1 MLESIVTD
9 PEGNEFVVTHP
20 EGASQKDI
28 IDFFVQSNALQPS
41 APGTMDAPDNFAV
54 DFLKSLFTGGGQA
67 TVSSAAGLT
76 QWAGQTFQSE
86 GMLEA
91 AEDMRRYSQGIAEDI
106 GLDQDF
112 RESFPGMVFQG
123 LGQVPVTIGA
133 GMAGFAVGG
142 PPGALAAAALT
153 TGGQMTSE
161 FLTDMEQS
169 VGKQYTDFD
178 EAEKDAALK
187 GMLAQTAIGTTLELV
202 AVGKAVRPLI
212 RRLQAGKGVD
222 PKKLKKALE
231 QDKGALREATEAA
244 GAEGG
249 TEALTGQSQDTLA
262 SMLYEEDRELF
273 TMNTLK
279 RRALEFGVG
288 AVVGGTVSGGSQ
300 VLGSPGKNSTTE
312 KDLDRPVENRS
323 EVPVPK
329 EIEVTYVPVPTD
341 GGPLLTTITLSIDQ
355 DADPMTAAVE
365 ILGDRR
371 LPDGKITVTEYTW
384 GPPIDVQLGESEG
397 AVLEEDVPVDPA
409 PDPIGDRRFEDNVA
423 VEESDYILPDVE
435 LDDIARLDVGQ
446 MSDEELQKLIESY
459 NIYDNEGVKV
469 NNLDHLQDFIDRQT
483 LSLRGELTEAQVQ
496 EIRDKNNKKYNAER
510 KRIARAIKERDARA
524 RGEASQLSEADF
536 DALAE
541 EAQRKR
547 GRGRTQTPTPA
558 PEPTPGQA
566 PEGTE
571 TPIPSQRDYRNVKVG
586 DTFEIV
592 GVDGKTKQVEA
603 IGISDQSGLIRFKRE
618 DGTIGITGNEI
629 DSQFSDVNSPD
640 YVLQSSATGQGT
652 RGKSIKTLF
661 NDELDALERNI
672 NKRLKEVPEL
682 RDPDNQSA
690 RENIADLNAIKL
702 ERRRR
707 AGATEGP
714 TPVQPTPAPEPS
726 VETAPEPTPSTD
738 PTIGKTVAELAQE
751 VGITEQ
757 QFRKTYPDLSRR
769 ADERS
774 GYAPRQPAEVDPV
787 TGLPGFSLPQNLKK
801 GKPGYRQTQGIT
813 FASDLERAAY
823 SATTSTSS
831 EPGKRKRDSYRKL
844 LQEAGYSSAEINQM
858 GREVRSQMRDQYDG
872 PGSELSVDLNKDQL
886 LPSDFEDD
894 ITADASGFI
903 PQVQFTEQEAEV
915 ALPKKEKVKFNNH
928 KKNPIKKGAVRLN
941 LGSAFSKEGVPG
953 KLFVQT
959 LHPIKRTGA
968 PDYGKAH
975 SYGRAFTLRNAT
987 FSVNPFAKTIIRS
1000 KADNK
1005 YPMAS
1010 VDGDV
1015 VTDAEPNLD
1024 GEVLSFNPF
1033 ANDSFVDSQ
1042 GRVVTGAD
1050 EVTVYGTKAYARGN
1064 IQYADASPEVVTA
1077 SEILSLARQGKK
1089 YVHPKFHPKGIDLS
1103 KLNETQIKKLEALA
1117 AQEGQ
1122 DIVAQAAPF
1131 TAPQK
1136 APLSHVE
1143 QSDIIDM
1150 DALIDD
1156 IVEND
1161 IPVWFW
1167 AADQLGEGD
1176 FNLPSGGSVNLDA
1189 GPSFALQPANRA
1201 AGRVWASGKSATAIN
1216 NKISQLKY
1224 TDKNG
1229 KEQTG
1234 YIFLVSGSPDTMFL
1248 FNKQAFLTFY
1258 QNAFQEKQK
1267 DGTFELRDFADVKKE
1282 ILASRPTKVV
1292 KETLNNHSTLE
1303 SLMNSSASR
1312 PFIEALL
1319 AQRGKS
1325 TPLAEYLKSKGFFD
1339 IENSQLRDGF
1349 YRDNNFKLNDVL
1361 LVVKPTKAVKE
1372 KIAHKTY
1379 TTPVYGEVVGVPDKT
1394 VDAYLL
1400 MPDSVRKNKEITM
1413 DPPQAAQVI
1422 APYGAR
1428 VTTIKKVV
1436 GSQQARRA
1444 VKKLRKVIEDSPD
1457 GFTVDTAGEF
1467 ATGGYIVAPD
1477 KATER
1482 VIDKENFNEE
1492 SLTQY
1497 IIDNKPHLNVEG
1509 AMLGGWYNSKNGQYV
1524 LDVVFA
1530 VDNEQDAVD
1539 IALWGDQDAIFN
1551 LDTETEIRTKDDNKN
1566 PTTPQGDTRTASE
1579 ILSRKPTQNLGEYSS
1594 QRRRNPRGIRQAVP
1608 GQTVQDV
1615 TAQAAE
1621 TAAEDRGPQDTFDSI
1636 NQLED
1641 FISKSFSSIAGKMGI
1656 NIYPNML
1663 GQFVA
1668 QYNVSQKIIE
1678 YNPRALLNRTKA
1690 GVQAAMR
1697 EEIIHAAM
1705 HNVLIQKEKKAR
1717 TGRSED
1723 ALWVDFFTA
1732 LGNNLTPQERTEIQN
1747 VYQSLQEGDTVGFG
1761 SEYSRAVV
1769 QKFRYGDF
1777 TEQYI
1782 AVDKGGPAFQAI
1794 VDLLR
1799 SVQAYMA
1806 KVLGPMVKTDP
1817 EAAQVIVDTV
1827 ELLDAIDPSIRPKN
1841 QQVVANAYDAV
1852 DKNAAEENAQPG
1864 ESADAQASER
1874 IREERKWFADSAARQ
1889 KVSKY
1894 LTPIITR
1901 LNRIN
1906 PMFGRII
1913 QNLDTKIRERSF
1925 KNRKQTEA
1933 FFNKLNSIKGD
1944 QFLELKQL
1952 LYFSPTPDEANLPK
1966 NKAVLQRRDALL
1978 HKYGLL
1984 NMYRLDIQ
1992 PILEEIYAEYTKL
2005 GMPAMGYLEE
2015 YFPRVVKDLK
2025 GLIKS
2030 YGQKTK
2036 RTFELLV
2043 DEENKRRSKLTD
2055 KDGLPAPLPP
2065 MEKTE
2070 LARFFQDFLQNK
2082 FRVDINGVRLPGNV
2096 KAREMTLIPRSKLKF
2111 YDNPGIAFGKY
2122 TANMNRAIESFKV
2135 VGDTRKGDNRLQGE
2149 LGKLTEELF
2158 SAGQINLADADELKT
2173 LTELITTQFQAENE
2187 ILKSLG
2193 TITYMLT
2200 LINPGP
2206 VLVQIMDLYKVAL
2219 KRGFGAALSGTYR
2232 TVTGNRRFDIE
2243 KDFFIAKTTL
2253 DAEFQD
2259 PSFLQKALDFGLSR
2273 LVPFRQ
2279 MDIAMKHASI
2289 EATYDDFIKK
2299 AKSPVGSKKYQ
2310 QLLDYLTI
2318 KMGPVDAQKAID
2330 DLKLDRAAES
2340 SEVKEAL
2347 LSELLERQPLTYL
2360 QVPEGYQNNPASRIF
2375 YKLSSY
2381 MLLDLNYNRQEFM
2394 NDLAGPGKTLKQ
2406 RTLALRR
2413 LAYMATLLTIFGLP
2427 SDLLDDWISGKDTY
2441 LPEHVMNN
2449 ILGMFGFSRYTTTR
2463 ALEQGFVDSAMQRF
2477 SPPVLNIVLQAEKDL
2492 RSWVNGD
2499 VELFELR
2506 SWRNSPLSD
2515 VWYNRV
2521 GGGKNSQE
2529 RLRNERAKDSYF
2541 PDIYR

>member
-1 MLESIVTD
+1 MAVSIVRGPD
-9 PEGNEFVVTHP
+9 GRQHKVQHPDGIASSQIIKYAQREIASVANAEDSFVVDV
-20 EGASQKDI
+20 GK
-28 IDFFVQSNALQPS
+28 
-41 APGTMDAPDNFAV
+41 G
-54 DFLKSLFTGGGQA
+54 LFTGGSQA
-67 TVSSAAGLT
+67 AVSSAAGVT
-76 QWAGQTFQSE
+76 QWMGQSFGSDSLLQ
-86 GMLEA
+86 A
-91 AEDMRRYSQGIAEDI
+91 AEDMRQYSQGIGDQA
-106 GLDQDF
+106 GLDEDF
-112 RESFPGMVFQG
+112 RESFFGQVVQG

-133 GMAGFAVGG
+133 GAVGFAVAG
-142 PPGALAAAALT
+142 PVGMYGAAALT

-161 FLTDMEQS
+161 FLTDMEQTI
-169 VGKQYTDFD
+169 GKQYTDFNGS
-178 EAEKDAALK
+178 EKEAALK
-187 GMLAQTAIGTTLELV
+187 GMLAQTALGTTLELA
-202 AVGKAVRPLI
+202 AVGKAVKPLL
-212 RRLQAGKGVD
+212 RRVKSGKGVSS
-222 PKKLKKALE
+222 KALKKAID
-231 QDKGALREATEAA
+231 QDKSALREIVESGLAEGFTEASQ
-244 GAEGG
+244 
-249 TEALTGQSQDTLA
+249 GQSLDTLA
-262 SMLYEEDRELF
+262 SMLYDEDRELI
-273 TMNTLK
+273 TMDTLK
-279 RRALEFGVG
+279 RRSLEFGVG
-288 AVVGGTVSGGSQ
+288 AIVGGTVSAGAQ
-300 VLGSPGKNSTTE
+300 VLGSPGKTSTTN
-312 KDLDRPVENRS
+312 KDLGKPVEGRS
-323 EVPVPK
+323 EVSVPR
-329 EIEVTYVPVPTD
+329 EIQVTYKPVD
-341 GGPLLTTITLSIDQ
+341 GNTT
-355 DADPMTAAVE
+355 
-365 ILGDRR
+365 
-371 LPDGKITVTEYTW
+371 TVTLAVDEGEDSAAAAERILEGRYDPNVGLQVTE
-384 GPPIDVQLGESEG
+384 LGEQMPLDVVLGEEKDD
-397 AVLEEDVPVDPA
+397 VLEEDVPVDPV
-409 PDPIGDRRFEDNVA
+409 P
-423 VEESDYILPDVE
+423 VEQ
-435 LDDIARLDVGQ
+435 A
-446 MSDEELQKLIESY
+446 
-459 NIYDNEGVKV
+459 
-469 NNLDHLQDFIDRQT
+469 
-483 LSLRGELTEAQVQ
+483 
-496 EIRDKNNKKYNAER
+496 
-510 KRIARAIKERDARA
+510 
-524 RGEASQLSEADF
+524 
-536 DALAE
+536 
-541 EAQRKR
+541 
-547 GRGRTQTPTPA
+547 PTPA

-566 PEGTE
+566 PEETE
-571 TPIPSQRDYRNVKVG
+571 TPIPAQRDYRNVKVG
-586 DTFEIV
+586 DTIEIV
-592 GVDGKTKQVEA
+592 GVNGKTKQVEA
-603 IGISDQSGLIRFKRE
+603 IGISDESGLIRFKRE
-618 DGTIGITGNEI
+618 DGTIGITGNEV

-640 YVLQSSATGQGT
+640 YVLQSSSTGQGT
-652 RGKSIKTLF
+652 RGKSIKKLF
-661 NDELDALERNI
+661 NDELDALERTI
-672 NKRLKEVPEL
+672 NKRLEEVPEL
-682 RDPDNQSA
+682 RDPNNQSA

-702 ERRRR
+702 ERSRRGQ
-707 AGATEGP
+707 APTAP
-714 TPVQPTPAPEPS
+714 TPTPTPAPEPS
-726 VETAPEPTPSTD
+726 VETAPEFEEEAISFPLP
-738 PTIGKTVAELAQE
+738 QE
-751 VGITEQ
+751 FKI
-757 QFRKTYPDLSRR
+757 SRR
-769 ADERS
+769 MARS
-774 GYAPRQPAEVDPV
+774 TPKYNSAEV
-787 TGLPGFSLPQNLKK
+787 N
-801 GKPGYRQTQGIT
+801 Y
-813 FASDLERAAY
+813 ASDLELAVYIASGKGKNAGSVRAELIESGFSPA
-823 SATTSTSS
+823 
-831 EPGKRKRDSYRKL
+831 
-844 LQEAGYSSAEINQM
+844 QINAM
-858 GREVRSQMRDQYDG
+858 SKDVRSQMRRQYDAG
-872 PGSELSVDLNKDQL
+872 RPISVKI
-886 LPSDFEDD
+886 SSD
-894 ITADASGFI
+894 ITAQASGVDRRTLSFKDVLKRTPEI
-903 PQVQFTEQEAEV
+903 QEQAKILKENIKAGDRQQSRKVAEV
-915 ALPKKEKVKFNNH
+915 ADEFKSVHAYDFVPAPETNSDMRTALKENQVPFLNAAVLDGKRVAMRLDIPAYKNYGTWVPVIHEPKGNFQAGEKLSYQSTGVLENVQLGVAGKGIAALNIATGKDKGTIATIIGTYKNVTPTQAKKMADKALKDPSYIQVGMDPERRGYFYNRETMKEVIAGDEAIQVGPLVLV
-928 KKNPIKKGAVRLN
+928 KNPVYGATPSNEYLS
-941 LGSAFSKEGVPG
+941 LGQEAVA
-953 KLFVQT
+953 Q
-959 LHPIKRTGA
+959 
-968 PDYGKAH
+968 
-975 SYGRAFTLRNAT
+975 
-987 FSVNPFAKTIIRS
+987 
-1000 KADNK
+1000 
-1005 YPMAS
+1005 
-1010 VDGDV
+1010 DV
-1015 VTDAEPNLD
+1015 VAE
-1024 GEVLSFNPF
+1024 
-1033 ANDSFVDSQ
+1033 
-1042 GRVVTGAD
+1042 
-1050 EVTVYGTKAYARGN
+1050 
-1064 IQYADASPEVVTA
+1064 
-1077 SEILSLARQGKK
+1077 
-1089 YVHPKFHPKGIDLS
+1089 
-1103 KLNETQIKKLEALA
+1103 
-1117 AQEGQ
+1117 
-1122 DIVAQAAPF
+1122 AAPF

-1400 MPDSVRKNKEITM
+1400 IPDSVRKNKEITM

-1509 AMLGGWYNSKNGQYV
+1509 AMLGGWYNSENGQYV

-1539 IALWGDQDAIFN
+1539 IAIWGDQDAIFN
-1551 LDTETEIRTKDDNKN
+1551 LDTFTEIRTKDDNKN

-1594 QRRRNPRGIRQAVP
+1594 QRRRDSRGVRQAVP

-1621 TAAEDRGPQDTFDSI
+1621 TAAEDRGPQETFDNI

-1641 FISKSFSSIAGKMGI
+1641 FVSKSFSSIADKMGI

-1668 QYNVSQKIIE
+1668 QYNVTQKIIE

-1732 LGNNLTPQERTEIQN
+1732 LGNNLTPQERAEIQN

-1827 ELLDAIDPSIRPKN
+1827 ELLNAIDPTIRPKS
-1841 QQVVANAYDAV
+1841 QQVVANAYDAT
-1852 DKNAAEENAQPG
+1852 DKNTAQENTDPG
-1864 ESADAQASER
+1864 ESADAKASER
-1874 IREERKWFADSAARQ
+1874 IREERKWFADSSLRKTA
-1889 KVSKY
+1889 SKF
-1894 LTPIITR
+1894 LTPVITR

-1906 PMFGRII
+1906 PMFGRLL
-1913 QNLDTKIRERSF
+1913 QNLDTAIREQSF
-1925 KNRKQTEA
+1925 RYRKQTEP
-1933 FFNKLNSIKGD
+1933 FFNRLNAIKGEE
-1944 QFLELKQL
+1944 FLEMKQL
-1952 LYFSPTPDEANLPK
+1952 LFFSPTPEEASRPR
-1966 NKAVLQRRDALL
+1966 NKAKMQRRDALL

-1984 NMYRLDIQ
+1984 NMYRLDVQ
-1992 PILEEIYAEYTKL
+1992 PIMEEIYAEYTKL
-2005 GMPAMGYLEE
+2005 GMPAMGYLED
-2015 YFPRVVKDLK
+2015 YFPRVVKDLE
-2025 GLIKS
+2025 GLINS
-2030 YGQKTK
+2030 YGQKSK

-2043 DEENKRRSKLTD
+2043 REENERRSALKD
-2055 KDGLPAPLPP
+2055 KDGNDASLPE
-2065 MEKTE
+2065 MNDTE
-2070 LARFFQDFLQNK
+2070 RARFFQDFLQNK
-2082 FRVDINGVRLPGNV
+2082 FRVDINGARLPGNV
-2096 KAREMTLIPRSKLKF
+2096 KVRDIQLIPADKLKF

-2122 TANMNRAIESFKV
+2122 TANMARAIESFKV
-2135 VGDTRKGDNRLQGE
+2135 VGDTRKGKGSLQGE

-2158 SAGQINLADADELKT
+2158 SAGQIDNADADTVKS

-2193 TITYMLT
+2193 TLTYMAT

-2219 KRGFGAALSGTYR
+2219 YRGLGGVVSGVYR

-2243 KDFFIAKTTL
+2243 DDFSISKTQL
-2253 DAEFQD
+2253 SAEFQD
-2259 PSFLQKALDFGLSR
+2259 PSVLQKALDFGLSR

-2279 MDIAMKHASI
+2279 MDTAMKHASI
-2289 EATYDDFIKK
+2289 EAAYDDFVKK
-2299 AKSPVGSKKYQ
+2299 AKAPVGSKKYEQ
-2310 QLLDYLTI
+2310 ILSELTI
-2318 KMGPVDAQKAID
+2318 TMGREDALKTIE
-2330 DLKLDRAAES
+2330 DLKLGKAMDS
-2340 SEVKEAL
+2340 IYVKEAL
-2347 LSELLERQPLTYL
+2347 LAELLQRQPLTYL
-2360 QVPEGYQNNPASRIF
+2360 QVPEGYQTDPSKRLF
-2375 YKLSSY
+2375 YKLSTF

-2394 NDLAGPGKTLKQ
+2394 NDLGGPGKTLQQ
-2406 RTLALRR
+2406 RTAALRR
-2413 LAYMATLLTIFGLP
+2413 LAYMATLLTMFGLP

-2441 LPEHVMNN
+2441 IPEHVMNN
-2449 ILGMFGFSRYTTTR
+2449 MLGMFGLSKYTTTR
-2463 ALEQGFVDSAMQRF
+2463 ALEKGTVESVIQRF
-2477 SPPVLNIVLQAEKDL
+2477 TPPAVNIIVKGEESL
-2492 RSWVNGD
+2492 RSWVKGD
-2499 VELFELR
+2499 VELFEMKA
-2506 SWRNSPLSD
+2506 WRNSPLSD
-2515 VWYNRV
+2515 VWYNRT
-2521 GGGKNSQE
+2521 GAGKKQQE
-2529 RLRNERAKDSYF
+2529 KLQKERRKEGVRPTFDRS
-2541 PDIYR
+2541 

>member
-1 MLESIVTD
+1 MSGST
-9 PEGNEFVVTHP
+9 PKWR
-20 EGASQKDI
+20 GA
-28 IDFFVQSNALQPS
+28 
-41 APGTMDAPDNFAV
+41 
-54 DFLKSLFTGGGQA
+54 
-67 TVSSAAGLT
+67 
-76 QWAGQTFQSE
+76 
-86 GMLEA
+86 
-91 AEDMRRYSQGIAEDI
+91 
-106 GLDQDF
+106 
-112 RESFPGMVFQG
+112 
-123 LGQVPVTIGA
+123 
-133 GMAGFAVGG
+133 
-142 PPGALAAAALT
+142 
-153 TGGQMTSE
+153 
-161 FLTDMEQS
+161 
-169 VGKQYTDFD
+169 
-178 EAEKDAALK
+178 
-187 GMLAQTAIGTTLELV
+187 
-202 AVGKAVRPLI
+202 
-212 RRLQAGKGVD
+212 
-222 PKKLKKALE
+222 
-231 QDKGALREATEAA
+231 
-244 GAEGG
+244 
-249 TEALTGQSQDTLA
+249 
-262 SMLYEEDRELF
+262 
-273 TMNTLK
+273 
-279 RRALEFGVG
+279 
-288 AVVGGTVSGGSQ
+288 
-300 VLGSPGKNSTTE
+300 
-312 KDLDRPVENRS
+312 
-323 EVPVPK
+323 
-329 EIEVTYVPVPTD
+329 
-341 GGPLLTTITLSIDQ
+341 
-355 DADPMTAAVE
+355 
-365 ILGDRR
+365 
-371 LPDGKITVTEYTW
+371 
-384 GPPIDVQLGESEG
+384 
-397 AVLEEDVPVDPA
+397 
-409 PDPIGDRRFEDNVA
+409 
-423 VEESDYILPDVE
+423 
-435 LDDIARLDVGQ
+435 
-446 MSDEELQKLIESY
+446 
-459 NIYDNEGVKV
+459 
-469 NNLDHLQDFIDRQT
+469 
-483 LSLRGELTEAQVQ
+483 
-496 EIRDKNNKKYNAER
+496 
-510 KRIARAIKERDARA
+510 
-524 RGEASQLSEADF
+524 
-536 DALAE
+536 
-541 EAQRKR
+541 
-547 GRGRTQTPTPA
+547 
-558 PEPTPGQA
+558 
-566 PEGTE
+566 
-571 TPIPSQRDYRNVKVG
+571 
-586 DTFEIV
+586 
-592 GVDGKTKQVEA
+592 
-603 IGISDQSGLIRFKRE
+603 
-618 DGTIGITGNEI
+618 
-629 DSQFSDVNSPD
+629 DVN
-640 YVLQSSATGQGT
+640 YT
-652 RGKSIKTLF
+652 
-661 NDELDALERNI
+661 
-672 NKRLKEVPEL
+672 
-682 RDPDNQSA
+682 
-690 RENIADLNAIKL
+690 
-702 ERRRR
+702 
-707 AGATEGP
+707 
-714 TPVQPTPAPEPS
+714 
-726 VETAPEPTPSTD
+726 
-738 PTIGKTVAELAQE
+738 
-751 VGITEQ
+751 
-757 QFRKTYPDLSRR
+757 
-769 ADERS
+769 
-774 GYAPRQPAEVDPV
+774 
-787 TGLPGFSLPQNLKK
+787 
-801 GKPGYRQTQGIT
+801 
-813 FASDLERAAY
+813 SDLELAAY
-823 SATTSTSS
+823 IASGKGKNAGSVRS
-831 EPGKRKRDSYRKL
+831 EL
-844 LQEAGYSSAEINQM
+844 IEAGYSPAEIDAM
-858 GREVRSQMRDQYDG
+858 GKDVRSQMRKQYNAG
-872 PGSELSVDLNKDQL
+872 RPISVKIS
-886 LPSDFEDD
+886 PD
-894 ITADASGFI
+894 ITAQASGVDRRTLSFKDVTKRTPEI
-903 PQVQFTEQEAEV
+903 QEQAKILKENIKSGDRQQSRKVAEV
-915 ALPKKEKVKFNNH
+915 ADEFKPVHAYDFVPAPETNSDMRTALKENQVPFLNAAVPDGKRVAMRLDIPAYRDYGTWVPVIHEPKGNSFQAGTKLSYQSTGVLENVQLGVAGKGIAALNIATGKDKGTIATIIGTYKNVTPTQANKMADKALKDPSYVQVGMDPERRGYFYNRETMQEVVAGDQAIQVGPLVLV
-928 KKNPIKKGAVRLN
+928 KNPVYGATPSNEYLSV
-941 LGSAFSKEGVPG
+941 GSEAVGE
-953 KLFVQT
+953 
-959 LHPIKRTGA
+959 
-968 PDYGKAH
+968 
-975 SYGRAFTLRNAT
+975 
-987 FSVNPFAKTIIRS
+987 
-1000 KADNK
+1000 
-1005 YPMAS
+1005 
-1010 VDGDV
+1010 DV
-1015 VTDAEPNLD
+1015 VAE
-1024 GEVLSFNPF
+1024 
-1033 ANDSFVDSQ
+1033 
-1042 GRVVTGAD
+1042 
-1050 EVTVYGTKAYARGN
+1050 
-1064 IQYADASPEVVTA
+1064 
-1077 SEILSLARQGKK
+1077 
-1089 YVHPKFHPKGIDLS
+1089 
-1103 KLNETQIKKLEALA
+1103 
-1117 AQEGQ
+1117 
-1122 DIVAQAAPF
+1122 AAPF

-1143 QSDIIDM
+1143 QSDIIDI

-1167 AADQLGEGD
+1167 YADQLGEGD

-1201 AGRVWASGKSATAIN
+1201 AGRVWASSKSATAIN

-1258 QNAFQEKQK
+1258 QNAFQEKQE
-1267 DGTFELRDFADVKKE
+1267 DGTFELRDFSDVKKE

-1303 SLMNSSASR
+1303 SLMNSAASR

-1349 YRDNNFKLNDVL
+1349 FRDNNFKQNDIL

-1400 MPDSVRKNKEITM
+1400 IPDSVRKNNEITM

-1482 VIDKENFNEE
+1482 VIDKDKFDEK

-1497 IIDNKPHLNVEG
+1497 IIDNKAALNVEG
-1509 AMLGGWYNSKNGQYV
+1509 AMLGGWYDSQNGRYV

-1539 IALWGDQDAIFN
+1539 IAIWGDQDAIFN
-1551 LDTETEIRTKDDNKN
+1551 LDTFTEIRTKDDNKN

-1594 QRRRNPRGIRQAVP
+1594 QRRRDSRGVR
-1608 GQTVQDV
+1608 QDV

-1621 TAAEDRGPQDTFDSI
+1621 TAAEDRGPQDTFDNI

-1641 FISKSFSSIAGKMGI
+1641 FISKSFSSIADKMGI
-1656 NIYPNML
+1656 NIYPNMI

-1705 HNVLIQKEKKAR
+1705 HSVLIQKEKKAR

-1777 TEQYI
+1777 TEQYV
-1782 AVDKGGPAFQAI
+1782 AVEKGGPAFQAI

-1864 ESADAQASER
+1864 ETADAQASER
-1874 IREERKWFADSAARQ
+1874 IREERKWWGDTAARSMA
-1889 KVSKY
+1889 SKY

-1906 PMFGRII
+1906 FRFGRII
-1913 QNLDTKIRERSF
+1913 QNLDTAIRERSF
-1925 KNRKQTEA
+1925 RNRKQTEA
-1933 FFNKLNSIKGD
+1933 FFNKLNSVKGEA
-1944 QFLELKQL
+1944 FLELKQL

-1966 NKAVLQRRDALL
+1966 NKAILQRRDALL

-1992 PILEEIYAEYTKL
+1992 PIMEEIYAEYTEL

-2025 GLIKS
+2025 GLINS

-2036 RTFELLV
+2036 RTFEMLV
-2043 DEENKRRSKLTD
+2043 REENERRKALTD

-2082 FRVDINGVRLPGNV
+2082 FRVDINGVKLPGNV
-2096 KAREMTLIPRSKLKF
+2096 KARERTLIPRSKLKF
-2111 YDNPGIAFGKY
+2111 YDNPGVAFGKY

-2135 VGDTRKGDNRLQGE
+2135 VGDTRKGDDRLQGK
-2149 LGKLTEELF
+2149 LGQLTEELF
-2158 SAGQINLADADELKT
+2158 SSGQIDLADADELKT
-2173 LTELITTQFQAENE
+2173 LTELITAQFQAENE

-2219 KRGFGAALSGTYR
+2219 KRGFGGALSGTYR

-2243 KDFFIAKTTL
+2243 KDFSIAKTTL

-2289 EATYDDFIKK
+2289 EATYDDFLKK

-2318 KMGPVDAQKAID
+2318 KMGAVDAQQTID
-2330 DLKLDRAAES
+2330 DLKLDRAQES
-2340 SEVKEAL
+2340 ILVKEAL

-2360 QVPEGYQNNPASRIF
+2360 QVPEGYQNNPKARIF

-2406 RTLALRR
+2406 RTVALRR

-2427 SDLLDDWISGKDTY
+2427 SDLLDDWIAGKDTY
-2441 LPEHVMNN
+2441 IPEHVMNN

-2463 ALEQGFVDSAMQRF
+2463 ALEKGFVDSAIQRF
-2477 SPPVLNIVLQAEKDL
+2477 TPPTINILLQAEQDF
-2492 RSWVNGD
+2492 RSWVTGD
-2499 VELFELR
+2499 KELFELK

-2521 GGGKNSQE
+2521 GGGKTSQE
-2529 RLRNERAKDSYF
+2529 RLRKERAKDGYF
-2541 PDIYR
+2541 PDTYR

>member
-1 MLESIVTD
+1 MPISIVTD
-9 PEGNEFVVTHP
+9 PQGKRHRVEHP
-20 EGASQKDI
+20 EGASQESI
-28 IDFFVQSNALQPS
+28 FSFVEQQVNPQGR
-41 APGTMDAPDNFAV
+41 APRVLDADDSFAV
-54 DFLKSLFTGGGQA
+54 DVAKGLFAGGSQA
-67 TVSSAAGLT
+67 AVSSAAGIT
-76 QWAGQTFQSE
+76 QWAGQTFGSE

-91 AEDMRRYSQGIAEDI
+91 AEDMRQYSQGIGEDM

-112 RESFPGMVFQG
+112 RESFFGQVVQG

-133 GMAGFAVGG
+133 GAVGLATAG
-142 PPGALAAAALT
+142 PVGMIGAAALT

-161 FLTDMEQS
+161 FLTDMEQT

-178 EAEKDAALK
+178 VLEKNAALK
-187 GMLAQTAIGTTLELV
+187 GMLAQTALGTTLELA
-202 AVGKAVRPLI
+202 AVGKAVRPLL
-212 RRLQAGKGVD
+212 RRIKSGKGVSS
-222 PKKLKKALE
+222 KALKKAIE
-231 QDKGALREATEAA
+231 QDKSALREIVESGAAEGFTEASQ
-244 GAEGG
+244 
-249 TEALTGQSQDTLA
+249 GQSLDTLA
-262 SMLYEEDRELF
+262 SMLYDEDRELL
-273 TMNTLK
+273 TMDTLK
-279 RRALEFGVG
+279 RRSMEFGVG
-288 AVVGGTVSGGSQ
+288 AIVGGTVSAGAQ
-300 VLGSPGKNSTTE
+300 VLGSPGKSSTTN
-312 KDLDRPVENRS
+312 KDLGKPVEGRS
-323 EVPVPK
+323 EVSVPR
-329 EIEVTYVPVPTD
+329 EIQVTYKPVDGNPT
-341 GGPLLTTITLSIDQ
+341 
-355 DADPMTAAVE
+355 
-365 ILGDRR
+365 
-371 LPDGKITVTEYTW
+371 TVTLA
-384 GPPIDVQLGESEG
+384 IDEGEDSAAAAERILEGRYDPNVGLQVTELGEQMPLDVVLGEEKDD
-397 AVLEEDVPVDPA
+397 VLEEDVPVDPV
-409 PDPIGDRRFEDNVA
+409 P
-423 VEESDYILPDVE
+423 VEQ
-435 LDDIARLDVGQ
+435 A
-446 MSDEELQKLIESY
+446 
-459 NIYDNEGVKV
+459 
-469 NNLDHLQDFIDRQT
+469 
-483 LSLRGELTEAQVQ
+483 
-496 EIRDKNNKKYNAER
+496 
-510 KRIARAIKERDARA
+510 
-524 RGEASQLSEADF
+524 
-536 DALAE
+536 
-541 EAQRKR
+541 
-547 GRGRTQTPTPA
+547 PTPE
-558 PEPTPGQA
+558 PEQA
-566 PEGTE
+566 PEGEE
-571 TPIPSQRDYRNVKVG
+571 TSIPFQRDYRNVKVG

-592 GVDGKTKQVEA
+592 GVNGKTKQVEA
-603 IGISDQSGLIRFKRE
+603 VGISDQSGMIRFKRE
-618 DGTIGITGNEI
+618 DGTFGVTGQEI
-629 DSQFSDVNSPD
+629 DSVFQDINSPE
-640 YVLQSSATGQGT
+640 YMLQSAGHGTQG
-652 RGKSIKTLF
+652 KLIKDLSSG
-661 NDELDALERNI
+661 ELDALESSI
-672 NKRLKEVPEL
+672 NQKFETDPYLKQGIQAAGRSNVS
-682 RDPDNQSA
+682 DF
-690 RENIADLNAIKL
+690 NAIKL

-707 AGATEGP
+707 GQAPTAP
-714 TPVQPTPAPEPS
+714 TPTPTPEPAPEQ
-726 VETAPEPTPSTD
+726 APE
-738 PTIGKTVAELAQE
+738 V
-751 VGITEQ
+751 
-757 QFRKTYPDLSRR
+757 
-769 ADERS
+769 
-774 GYAPRQPAEVDPV
+774 EVDPR

-801 GKPGYRQTQGIT
+801 GKPGYQKTQNVK

-823 SATTSTSS
+823 SATTTPRD
-831 EPGKRKRDSYRKL
+831 ETAKRKRSKYRKI
-844 LQEAGYSSAEINQM
+844 LQDAGYSSTEINQM
-858 GREVRSQMRDQYDG
+858 GREVRSQMRKQYKG
-872 PGSELSVDLNKDQL
+872 PGSELSVT
-886 LPSDFEDD
+886 LP
-894 ITADASGFI
+894 
-903 PQVQFTEQEAEV
+903 
-915 ALPKKEKVKFNNH
+915 
-928 KKNPIKKGAVRLN
+928 
-941 LGSAFSKEGVPG
+941 
-953 KLFVQT
+953 
-959 LHPIKRTGA
+959 
-968 PDYGKAH
+968 
-975 SYGRAFTLRNAT
+975 
-987 FSVNPFAKTIIRS
+987 
-1000 KADNK
+1000 
-1005 YPMAS
+1005 
-1010 VDGDV
+1010 
-1015 VTDAEPNLD
+1015 
-1024 GEVLSFNPF
+1024 
-1033 ANDSFVDSQ
+1033 
-1042 GRVVTGAD
+1042 
-1050 EVTVYGTKAYARGN
+1050 
-1064 IQYADASPEVVTA
+1064 
-1077 SEILSLARQGKK
+1077 
-1089 YVHPKFHPKGIDLS
+1089 
-1103 KLNETQIKKLEALA
+1103 
-1117 AQEGQ
+1117 Q
-1122 DIVAQAAPF
+1122 DIVADASATYIPKRFVGEQADQAPPFFQSFSPEQYDEGRFVDLETKKDLSDQTFEGGSIRIEGGRPVLETSDNSSQTILKSKASEEGPLVRTNLFKQKAGWKWTEAPEGAPSTIVSVEQGSKHYYTLDFSSSKPLTLKTYPDKKSEPRGRPTTRGKVKLGNPVGEISIRGKKHTVYDQVTVGEDIVAQADPAQTQDKEEPLYEFIDPFYGTVTTRPMTLDQALKEINDEDSYERYGVLLDVRNLREYRTEEQLGQDVVAEAAPF

-1167 AADQLGEGD
+1167 YADQLGEGD

-1201 AGRVWASGKSATAIN
+1201 AGRVWASSKSVTAIN

-1267 DGTFELRDFADVKKE
+1267 DGTFELRDFSDVKKE

-1292 KETLNNHSTLE
+1292 KETLNNHRTLE

-1349 YRDNNFKLNDVL
+1349 FRDNNFKQNDIL

-1372 KIAHKTY
+1372 DIDHKTY

-1400 MPDSVRKNKEITM
+1400 IPDSVRKNKEITM

-1428 VTTIKKVV
+1428 VTNIKKVV

-1482 VIDKENFNEE
+1482 VIDKDKFDEK

-1497 IIDNKPHLNVEG
+1497 IIDNKAALNVEG
-1509 AMLGGWYNSKNGQYV
+1509 AMLGGWYNSENGQYV

-1539 IALWGDQDAIFN
+1539 IAIWGDQDAIFN
-1551 LDTETEIRTKDDNKN
+1551 LDTFTEIRTKDDNKN

-1594 QRRRNPRGIRQAVP
+1594 QRRRDSRGVRQAVP

-1621 TAAEDRGPQDTFDSI
+1621 TAAEDRGPQESFDNI
-1636 NQLED
+1636 NQLEG
-1641 FISKSFSSIAGKMGI
+1641 FISKSFDSIADKMGI
-1656 NIYPNML
+1656 NIYPNMV

-1747 VYQSLQEGDTVGFG
+1747 VYQSLQEGNAVAFG

-1827 ELLDAIDPSIRPKN
+1827 ELLNAIDPTIRPKS
-1841 QQVVANAYDAV
+1841 QQVVANAYNET
-1852 DKNAAEENAQPG
+1852 DKNTAQENTDPG
-1864 ESADAQASER
+1864 ESADAKASDR
-1874 IREERKWFADSAARQ
+1874 IKEERKWFADSSLRKTA
-1889 KVSKY
+1889 SKF

-1906 PMFGRII
+1906 PVFARVL
-1913 QNLDTKIRERSF
+1913 QQLDTDIRERSF
-1925 KNRKQTEA
+1925 RYRKQTEP
-1933 FFNKLNSIKGD
+1933 FFNRLNAIKGEE
-1944 QFLELKQL
+1944 FLEMKQL
-1952 LYFSPTPDEANLPK
+1952 LFFSPTPEEASRPR
-1966 NKAVLQRRDALL
+1966 NKAKMQRRDALL

-1984 NMYRLDIQ
+1984 NMYRLDVQ
-1992 PILEEIYAEYTKL
+1992 PIMEEIYAEYTAL
-2005 GMPAMGYLEE
+2005 GMPAMGYLED
-2015 YFPRVVKDLK
+2015 YFPRVVKDLE

-2036 RTFELLV
+2036 RTFEMLV
-2043 DEENKRRSKLTD
+2043 EEENKRRSEIKED
-2055 KDGLPAPLPP
+2055 EGGPLPA
-2065 MEKTE
+2065 MEDTE

-2082 FRVDINGVRLPGNV
+2082 FRVDINGARLPGNV
-2096 KAREMTLIPRSKLKF
+2096 KVRDIQLIPPEKLKF
-2111 YDNPGIAFGKY
+2111 YDDPGIAFGKY
-2122 TANMNRAIESFKV
+2122 TANMTRAIESFKV
-2135 VGDTRKGDNRLQGE
+2135 VGDTRKGRLQGE
-2149 LGKLTEELF
+2149 LGKKTEELF
-2158 SAGQINLADADELKT
+2158 SAGQIDRADADELKS

-2193 TITYMLT
+2193 TLTYMAT

-2219 KRGFGAALSGTYR
+2219 YRGLGGVVSGVYR

-2243 KDFFIAKTTL
+2243 DDFSISKTQL
-2253 DAEFQD
+2253 SAEFQD
-2259 PSFLQKALDFGLSR
+2259 PSVLQKALDFGLSR

-2279 MDIAMKHASI
+2279 MDTAMKHASI
-2289 EATYDDFIKK
+2289 EAAYDDFVKK
-2299 AKSPVGSKKYQ
+2299 AKAPVGSKKYN
-2310 QLLDYLTI
+2310 QLLNELTITMGRRDALLTI
-2318 KMGPVDAQKAID
+2318 KDLSQNKAMDSIY
-2330 DLKLDRAAES
+2330 
-2340 SEVKEAL
+2340 VKEAL
-2347 LSELLERQPLTYL
+2347 LAELLQRQPLTYL
-2360 QVPEGYQNNPASRIF
+2360 QVPEGYQTDPSKRLF
-2375 YKLSSY
+2375 YKLSTF

-2394 NDLAGPGKTLKQ
+2394 NDLGGPGKTLQQ
-2406 RTLALRR
+2406 RTAALRR
-2413 LAYMATLLTIFGLP
+2413 LAYMATLLTMFGLP
-2427 SDLLDDWISGKDTY
+2427 SDMLDDWISGKDTY
-2441 LPEHVMNN
+2441 IPEHVMNN
-2449 ILGMFGFSRYTTTR
+2449 MLGMFGLSKYTTTR
-2463 ALEQGFVDSAMQRF
+2463 ALEKGAVESVIQRF
-2477 SPPVLNIVLQAEKDL
+2477 TPPAVNIIIKGEDSL
-2492 RSWVNGD
+2492 RSWVKGD
-2499 VELFELR
+2499 VELFEMKA
-2506 SWRNSPLSD
+2506 WRNSPLSD
-2515 VWYNRV
+2515 VYYYRF
-2521 GGGKNSQE
+2521 GGGVEQQKKLRKE
-2529 RLRNERAKDSYF
+2529 RRKEGVKPSIRRS
-2541 PDIYR
+2541 